1 MTWLR
6 GKSVWLLLIA
16 SLAFNVGVGTT
27 FGVRTY
33 QHYRKPC
40 ERGRGPGHAG
50 LLNELNLTPDQV
62 EQTEAIKQK
71 VFEGARYLR
80 RELKQE
86 SEILAGLIA
95 APQPDREAITV
106 QLGRISALHEQKL
119 RQVVEHFLDIK
130 ELLDSEQ
137 CEAFNET
144 IHRVFLRGRLG
155 RPGFGG
161 HHGPH
166 GRPDRGGEKPFHDND
181 G

>member
-71 VFEGARYLR
+71 MIEGARHLR
-80 RELKQE
+80 QELKQE
-86 SEILAGLIA
+86 SEVLAELMA
-95 APQPDREAITV
+95 APQPDREAIAV
-106 QLGRISALHEQKL
+106 QLRKISALHEQKQ
-119 RQVVEHFLDIK
+119 RRVIEHFLDIK
-130 ELLDSEQ
+130 ELLDPAQ

-144 IHRVFLRGRLG
+144 ICRILPRGRFG

-161 HHGPH
+161 RHGPH
-166 GRPDRGGEKPFHDND
+166 GRPDRGRDRSFRNSD